1 MSLTKASYSMVN
13 GAPANIL
20 DFGGVCD
27 GVTNDANALMAAIA
41 TGKEVV
47 IPAESYIL
55 LSSAQ
60 VPTFIQNLNNVS
72 PQVVTTFNLPAG
84 DFAITTQVEITNSK
98 ACNIIVKGVATTQVS
113 ATAVSNLSGSA
124 KNYSVQYTLTS
135 ASQVAIGDYIY
146 VGYTAGT
153 GSYNV
158 AEGVWKVTGVSGSN
172 VTVKHTLNSTWPA
185 LTVTSARVV
194 PLRTILR
201 WPTTQRGLAISGTSL
216 RGLQNL
222 VIASQ
227 FNITTGSA
235 SDTYSDGLQI
245 GTAADYLNTGS
256 FESQQTNAGAVW
268 CTNVGV
274 VEWSGNGVQTIGGNA
289 YFFQAAF
296 CSNGWRGIQA
306 ASNGSIGAKYT
317 AAVGNGASGYET
329 EGLGFIDAIGAVAA
343 GNGQQGVYVIG
354 PASISFNN
362 GYAYNNVAAGLD
374 ARNFG
379 TILADGAKVDRNAQ
393 YGCYT
398 TAGNIL
404 FGSSATSSNNTTY
417 DAYSTEHGVI
427 DGKNCTSLGVTNF
440 TQADGAVI
448 IDSNGEI
455 IWPTELKVESSTSQI
470 SIGTTSIADMV
481 ISTDAGGTGT
491 FTPILRAKATSGI
504 FYPSQDNTASLG
516 RAGERWSV
524 VYAATGT
531 INTSDARAKQD
542 VASLDDAEKR
552 VAAAL
557 KGLIKKFRFKDAV
570 AEKGDKAR
578 IHVGVIAQEVEAA
591 FAAEGLDAARYGVLC
606 HDQLEDGD
614 RYGVRYDELLAFI
627 IAAI

>member
-27 GVTNDANALMAAIA
+27 GVTNDADALMAAIA

-60 VPTFIQNLNNVS
+60 VPTFIENLNNVS
-72 PQVVTTFNLPAG
+72 PQVVNTFNLPAG

-113 ATAVSNLSGSA
+113 ATAVSKLSGSA

-135 ASQVAIGDYIY
+135 ASEVAIGDYIY

-158 AEGVWKVTGVSGSN
+158 AEGAWKVTGVSGSN
-172 VTVKHTLNSTWPA
+172 VTVKHTLNSTWPT

-201 WPTTQRGLAISGTSL
+201 WPTTQRGLAMSGCQLNTL
-216 RGLQNL
+216 ENIVL
-222 VIASQ
+222 ASQ
-227 FNITTGSA
+227 FDISTGSA
-235 SDTYSDGLQI
+235 SDTYSDGLQV
-245 GTAADYLNTGS
+245 GTASDQLNTGS
-256 FESQQTNAGAVW
+256 TESQRTLSGEIY
-268 CTNVGV
+268 CKNVGI
-274 VEWSGNGVQTIGGNA
+274 VEWSGNGVQAIGGNA
-289 YFFQAAF
+289 YFYQVAS

-317 AAVGNGASGYET
+317 SAVGNGASGYEA
-329 EGLGFIDAIGAVAA
+329 EGLGFIDANGAVAA

-354 PASISFNN
+354 PASVSFAS
-362 GYAYNNVAAGLD
+362 GYSYNNVGAGLD

-379 TILADGAKVDRNAQ
+379 TILADGAKVDSNTG

-404 FGSSATSSNNTTY
+404 FGASAVSANNTTY
-417 DAYSTEHGVI
+417 DARSTEHGVI
-427 DGKNCTSLGVTNF
+427 DGTGCTSLGVKSF
-440 TQADGAVI
+440 TQKDGSVI
-448 IDSNGEI
+448 IDSDGEI
-455 IWPTELKVESSTSQI
+455 VWPTELKVESSSSQVAF
-470 SIGTTSIADMV
+470 GGTSIADMV
-481 ISTDAGGTGT
+481 ISTDNGGTGT
-491 FTPILRAKATSGI
+491 FTPILRAKAGTGI
-504 FYPSQDNTASLG
+504 FYPAQDNTASLG
-516 RAGERWSV
+516 RSGERWSV

-531 INTSDARAKQD
+531 INTSDARTKQD

-570 AEKGDKAR
+570 VEKGDEAR

-591 FAAEGLDAARYGVLC
+591 FAAEGLDAARYGILC

-614 RYGVRYDELLAFI
+614 RYGVRYEELLAFI
-627 IAAI
+627 IAAM